1 MRSDEA
7 FQLDAF
13 PMGRKP
19 AYDAETHPRITLRY
33 GMTPIGVIGAV
44 PSAVD
49 WSPGVQSWPMYGN
62 DTVGDCTIAECA
74 HAIEVWNVAT
84 QRGNGLISDS
94 SVLNAYS
101 AVSGYR
107 PGDPSTDNGAVMQ
120 DVFGYW
126 RKTGIGS
133 HAIDAFAQVDIT
145 KPTNIVAAL
154 YDFGAVHVG
163 LRVTRVAMDQF
174 NANVPW
180 DVRGLADLSS
190 PVLGGHAVVVVA
202 ADPYGLTVVSWGQL
216 QGMTWDFWNAFI
228 DEAWVTISEEWMT
241 ATRGLTPSGLNWAAF
256 AAEFTRLTG
265 EPFVI
270 PTPAPTP
277 GPTPAPGPADADV
290 HLAGALRPWVDQH
303 HVGANAHVA
312 HAALAWLSA
321 KGL

>member
-1 MRSDEA
+1 
-7 FQLDAF
+7 
-13 PMGRKP
+13 
-19 AYDAETHPRITLRY
+19 
-33 GMTPIGVIGAV
+33 
-44 PSAVD
+44 
-49 WSPGVQSWPMYGN
+49 MYGN
-62 DTVGDCTIAECA
+62 DVLGDCTIAECA
-74 HAIEVWNVAT
+74 HAIEVWDNAT
-84 QRGNGLISDS
+84 RRGNGLISDS
-94 SVLNAYS
+94 SVLSAYS

-133 HAIDAFAQVDIT
+133 HVIDAFAQVDIA

-163 LRVTRVAMDQF
+163 LRITQAAMDQF

-180 DVRGLADLSS
+180 SVVSAADLSS

-202 ADPYGLTVVSWGQL
+202 ANPYGLIVVSWGQL

-241 ATRGLTPSGLNWAAF
+241 ATRGLTRPSGLDWAAF
-256 AAEFTRLTG
+256 AADWNAFIDEARVTISEERMTATRGLTPSGLDWAALAAEFTRLTG

-270 PTPAPTP
+270 PTPGPTP
-277 GPTPAPGPADADV
+277 TPTPTPAPADADA
-290 HLAGALRPWVDQH
+290 HLAAALRPWVSHH
-303 HVGANAHVA
+303 HVGANEHVA
-312 HAALAWLSA
+312 HAAQAWLIA